1 MAAIRRY
8 MNSLNNE
15 GNQKEEEEEG
25 NIIAQGVAL
34 VLITKWF

>member
-1 MAAIRRY
+1 

>member
-1 MAAIRRY
+1 

-15 GNQKEEEEEG
+15 GNQKEEEEEEG